1 MHAKYVPEPG
11 VYTGPRQNQKLRTNL
26 QEFRRI
32 SLYDQT
38 RLARFSRR

>member
-1 MHAKYVPEPG
+1 MQSTCPSLG
-11 VYTGPRQNQKLRTNL
+11 YTLDLGKIKSYRTNL

-38 RLARFSRR
+38 RLARFSRC